1 MNLILAASF
10 GIVALTI
17 GLVSVSVLLI
27 GLVLLQKN
35 RGAGL
40 SGAFGGVGGHTAFG
54 TKTGDFLTWVTVGLT
69 AIFLLLSIAG
79 NYVFDT
85 GKPAIVAA
93 PVAPA
98 PNPAGNMPAIP
109 EGSLP
114 MPSGARQSIPITV
127 PPATPSGAQVP
138 MSGQPM
144 PIKLNPT
151 PTSQPS

>member
-1 MNLILAASF
+1 MILAASF

-17 GLVSVSVLLI
+17 GLVSVAVLLI

-69 AIFLLLSIAG
+69 ALFLILAIAG

-85 GKPAIVAA
+85 SKTAVAA
-93 PVAPA
+93 QQAPPGPAA
-98 PNPAGNMPAIP
+98 PGSTPPMP
-109 EGSLP
+109 ESSLP
-114 MPSGARQSIPITV
+114 IQATKSIPIG
-127 PPATPSGAQVP
+127 GAQVP
-138 MSGQPM
+138 AGAQPPASGQPI

>member
-1 MNLILAASF
+1 MILAASF

-17 GLVSVSVLLI
+17 GLVSVAVLLI

-69 AIFLLLSIAG
+69 ALFLILAIAG

-85 GKPAIVAA
+85 SKTAVAA
-93 PVAPA
+93 QQAPPGPAA
-98 PNPAGNMPAIP
+98 PGNVPPMP
-109 EGSLP
+109 ESSLP
-114 MPSGARQSIPITV
+114 ITGQGATKTIPIG
-127 PPATPSGAQVP
+127 GAQVP
-138 MSGQPM
+138 PPTQSPPSGQPI
-144 PIKLNPT
+144 PIKINPT